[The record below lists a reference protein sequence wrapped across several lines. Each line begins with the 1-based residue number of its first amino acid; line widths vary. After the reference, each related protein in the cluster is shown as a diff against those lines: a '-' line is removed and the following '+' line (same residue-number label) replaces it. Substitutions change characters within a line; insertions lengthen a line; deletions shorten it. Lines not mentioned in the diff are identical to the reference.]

1 MNVDKVN
8 IENVLVF
15 LKINENFYNVN
26 AHVDW
31 ILGFIVVYY
40 VFHISIIN

>member
-15 LKINENFYNVN
+15 LKISE
-26 AHVDW
+26 D
-31 ILGFIVVYY
+31 FIMLMPM
-40 VFHISIIN
+40 SIEFLDL